1 MSAIFMRSENSKTFD
16 LCMLKLYL
24 TYIRKGDER
33 VELSIIS
40 NYDT

>member
-1 MSAIFMRSENSKTFD
+1 MSAIFMRSENSMNFD

-24 TYIRKGDER
+24 TYVQKGDER